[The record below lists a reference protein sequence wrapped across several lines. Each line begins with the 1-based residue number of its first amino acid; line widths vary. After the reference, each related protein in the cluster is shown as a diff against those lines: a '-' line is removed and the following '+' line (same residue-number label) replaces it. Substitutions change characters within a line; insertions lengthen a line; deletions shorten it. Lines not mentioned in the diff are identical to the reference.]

1 MYLGIFP
8 GICFELQRL
17 TVVAL
22 YLWLFFRFLVQDASG
37 LVPAPV
43 QGLLL
48 DAGSL
53 EVPAVHSLFGV
64 SFPAGYLPT
73 LLVHPWM

>member
-1 MYLGIFP
+1 MHLGIFP
-8 GICFELQRL
+8 GIYFEPRRL

-22 YLWLFFRFLVQDASG
+22 YLWLFFRFLVRDASG

-53 EVPAVHSLFGV
+53 EVTVDSV
-64 SFPAGYLPT
+64 SFFSLGIYPLFCCAL
-73 LLVHPWM
+73 